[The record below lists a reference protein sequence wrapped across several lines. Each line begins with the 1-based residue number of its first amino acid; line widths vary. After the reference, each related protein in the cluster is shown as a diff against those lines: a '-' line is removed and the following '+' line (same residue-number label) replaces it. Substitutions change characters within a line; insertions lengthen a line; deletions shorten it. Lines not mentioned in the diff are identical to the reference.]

1 MKNFKAVIT
10 TNKDEK
16 VGQNQHIFIV
26 NLPFELRMEI
36 DKNNQI
42 CDVRPRSFMGV
53 DLFSKYH
60 GRTSDWC
67 EDLVEE
73 INVWTRLTIH
83 TLTPISCTTCG
94 EMFLG
99 TEKLRYLCIVNKT

>member
-16 VGQNQHIFIV
+16 VGQNQRKLVV
-26 NLPFELRMEI
+26 NLPFELRVEI
-36 DKNNQI
+36 NKNNQI
-42 CDVRPRSFMGV
+42 CDIQPRSFMGV

-73 INVWTRLTIH
+73 IEDLQEEEINGQKIR
-83 TLTPISCTTCG
+83 C
-94 EMFLG
+94 
-99 TEKLRYLCIVNKT
+99 